1 MRTGV
6 TTKRIVRRTAMGN
19 QETQRPG
26 DQEGEGT
33 ATQQASIL
41 ELCQSCC
48 GKAAMPADILKVFET
63 MPCAQDMAK
72 RAEGVKL
79 PADMAE
85 KIKTFFATMQAG
97 QQPSAGN

>member
-1 MRTGV
+1 M
-6 TTKRIVRRTAMGN
+6 AN
-19 QETQRPG
+19 QETQEPG

-41 ELCQSCC
+41 ELCQRCC
-48 GKAAMPADILKVFET
+48 GQAGRSADILKVFET

-72 RAEGVKL
+72 RFEGVKL

-85 KIKTFFATMQAG
+85 RMKTFFATMQAG
-97 QQPSAGN
+97 QQASAGN